1 MTLLIATGNEG
12 KLQQFRALLAALPLK
27 LVGPADVGL
36 QALEVAEDGD
46 TLEANAVHKA
56 RTWSAASGLPA
67 LADDT
72 GLFVDA
78 LDGAPGVYPARWGG
92 PGLSMAQ
99 RRQRL
104 LEALGEL
111 PPAQRVRPLPLR
123 HRRRL
128 GRAPGAGQRRFAGRI
143 AQAEMP
149 GPAGFGYDSL
159 FIPRDADRSWA
170 QLPPEEKNRHSH
182 RSLAAARILPLL
194 RRLLPEL
201 RTNMRILKED
211 SSRMNDYQ

>member
-12 KLQQFRALLAALPLK
+12 KLDQFRALLASLPLK

-46 TLEANAVHKA
+46 TLEANATHKA
-56 RTWSAASGLPA
+56 RAWSAASGLPA

-99 RRQRL
+99 RRQHL
-104 LEALGEL
+104 LDALGEL
-111 PPAQRVRPLPLR
+111 PPAQRSARFRCVIAVAWGA
-123 HRRRL
+123 RL
-128 GRAPGAGQRRFAGRI
+128 ERVSGEYEGRI

-149 GPAGFGYDSL
+149 GSAGFGYDSI
-159 FIPRDADRSWA
+159 FIPAGADRSWA
-170 QLPPEEKNRHSH
+170 QLPPDEKNRHSH
-182 RSLAAARILPLL
+182 RGLAARHIIPAL
-194 RRLLPEL
+194 RQLMPEL
-201 RTNMRILKED
+201 RTGD
-211 SSRMNDYQ
+211 

>member
-46 TLEANAVHKA
+46 TLEANAGHKA

-111 PPAQRVRPLPLR
+111 PPAQRGARFRCVIAVAWGE
-123 HRRRL
+123 RL
-128 GRAPGAGQRRFAGRI
+128 ELASGDFAGRI

-149 GPAGFGYDSL
+149 GPAGFGYDSI
-159 FIPRDADRSWA
+159 FIPAGAERSWA
-170 QLPPEEKNRHSH
+170 QLPPDEKNRHSH
-182 RSLAAARILPLL
+182 RSLAAARIIPAL

-201 RTNMRILKED
+201 RAGD
-211 SSRMNDYQ
+211 

>member
-46 TLEANAVHKA
+46 TLEANATYKA

-111 PPAQRVRPLPLR
+111 PPAAARRPLPLR
-123 HRRRL
+123 DRRRL
-128 GRAPGAGQRRFAGRI
+128 GRAPGAGQRRLCRPHRPGGDAWAGR
-143 AQAEMP
+143 
-149 GPAGFGYDSL
+149 
-159 FIPRDADRSWA
+159 
-170 QLPPEEKNRHSH
+170 
-182 RSLAAARILPLL
+182 L
-194 RRLLPEL
+194 RL
-201 RTNMRILKED
+201 
-211 SSRMNDYQ
+211 

>member
-46 TLEANAVHKA
+46 TLEANATHKA

-111 PPAQRVRPLPLR
+111 PPEQRGARFRCVIAVAWGE
-123 HRRRL
+123 RL
-128 GRAPGAGQRRFAGRI
+128 ELASGDYAGRI

-149 GPAGFGYDSL
+149 GPAGFGYDSI
-159 FIPRDADRSWA
+159 FIPPAPNAPGRSYRRTRRIATVTAAWLPRASCPPCAACCRSYARADDA
-170 QLPPEEKNRHSH
+170 
-182 RSLAAARILPLL
+182 
-194 RRLLPEL
+194 
-201 RTNMRILKED
+201 
-211 SSRMNDYQ
+211 

>member
-12 KLQQFRALLAALPLK
+12 KLDQFRALLASLPLK

-36 QALEVAEDGD
+36 SSFEVAEDGD
-46 TLEANAVHKA
+46 TLEANATHKA
-56 RTWSAASGLPA
+56 RAWSAASGLPA

-78 LDGAPGVYPARWGG
+78 LNGAPGVYPARWGG

-104 LEALGEL
+104 LEALGDL
-111 PPAQRVRPLPLR
+111 PQAERSARFVCVIAVAR
-123 HRRRL
+123 
-128 GRAPGAGQRRFAGRI
+128 GQRLELAHGEYAGRI

-149 GPAGFGYDSL
+149 GPAGFGYDSI
-159 FIPRDADRSWA
+159 FIPQDADRSWA
-170 QLPPEEKNRHSH
+170 QLPPDEKNRHSH
-182 RSLAAARILPLL
+182 RGLAAARILPLL
-194 RRLLPEL
+194 RYMLPEL
-201 RTNMRILKED
+201 RAGG
-211 SSRMNDYQ
+211 

>member
-12 KLQQFRALLAALPLK
+12 KLRQFRSLLAALPLK

-36 QALEVAEDGD
+36 SSFEVAEDGD
-46 TLEANAVHKA
+46 TLKANATHKA
-56 RTWSAASGLPA
+56 RVWSAASGLPA

-104 LEALGEL
+104 LEALGDL
-111 PPAQRVRPLPLR
+111 PPAQRGARFRCVIAVAWDE
-123 HRRRL
+123 RL
-128 GRAPGAGQRRFAGRI
+128 ELAHGEYAGRI
-143 AQAEMP
+143 AQGEMP
-149 GPAGFGYDSL
+149 GPAGFGYDSI
-159 FIPRDADRSWA
+159 FIPEGADRSWA

-182 RSLAAARILPLL
+182 RSVAAARILPTL
-194 RRLLPEL
+194 RQLMPEL
-201 RTNMRILKED
+201 RTGD
-211 SSRMNDYQ
+211 

>member
-12 KLQQFRALLAALPLK
+12 KLEQFRALLAALPLK

-36 QALEVAEDGD
+36 SSFEVAEDGD
-46 TLEANAVHKA
+46 TLEANATHKA
-56 RTWSAASGLPA
+56 RAWSAASGLPA

-72 GLFVDA
+72 GLFVDV

-111 PPAQRVRPLPLR
+111 PPAQRGARFRCVIAVAWGE
-123 HRRRL
+123 RL
-128 GRAPGAGQRRFAGRI
+128 ELASGDYAGRI

-149 GPAGFGYDSL
+149 GPSGFGYDSI
-159 FIPRDADRSWA
+159 FIPTGAERSWA
-170 QLPPEEKNRHSH
+170 QLPPDEKNRHSH
-182 RSLAAARILPLL
+182 RSLAAARILSLL
-194 RRLLPEL
+194 RHLLPEL
-201 RTNMRILKED
+201 RARG
-211 SSRMNDYQ
+211 